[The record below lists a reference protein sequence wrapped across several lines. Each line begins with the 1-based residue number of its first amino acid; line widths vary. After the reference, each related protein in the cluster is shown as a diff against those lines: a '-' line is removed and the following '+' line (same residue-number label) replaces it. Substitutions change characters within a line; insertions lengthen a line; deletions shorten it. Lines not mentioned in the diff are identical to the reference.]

1 MTLNEYIGQINSI
14 KANRKVNDTVDINS
28 MINFYKRYFL
38 SLISNAFIY
47 TGQPEY
53 MDMGAYDMMLLVLSE
68 CITVEKDRKIYHLPS
83 PYQYDIAEYS
93 SLPYYTRWNK
103 AGVVNV
109 GIDYNK
115 DDLRIN
121 ENCVIS
127 RNTSTNVDAFS
138 LISTMAVL
146 LSHIDKSIE
155 SMLIWTRA
163 NGMFTVSNDKE
174 KEEVNIFYENLR
186 KGVYSATKK
195 GENFIEQGIA
205 YIPTTAGTS
214 STKVTDLII
223 LKSNVMRSALR
234 MLGLNMSKD
243 KTEAVL
249 SDETE
254 SDYQLPECSLDT
266 MLNERKKNLDL
277 INKIFGTS
285 IEVSINPKYLR
296 KEESGEE
303 KDNELSEVYD
313 SRNSDTSNCDS
324 DKSLAGE

>member
-1 MTLNEYIGQINSI
+1 MTLNDYISQVNSI
-14 KANRKVNDTVDINS
+14 KANRKVDDTVDINC
-28 MINFYKRYFL
+28 MINFYKRNFL
-38 SLISNAFIY
+38 SLISNAFVY
-47 TGQPEY
+47 RGQPEY

-68 CITVEKDRKIYHLPS
+68 CITVEKDEKIYHLPS
-83 PYQYDIAEYS
+83 PYQYDVDEYS
-93 SLPYYTRWNK
+93 NLPYYTRWNK
-103 AGVVNV
+103 AGVMNI

-127 RNTSTNVDAFS
+127 RNTSTNADAYS
-138 LISTMAVL
+138 LISTMAVIL
-146 LSHIDKSIE
+146 AHIDKSIE

-186 KGVYSATKK
+186 KGKYSATKK
-195 GENFIEQGIA
+195 GENFMEQGIA

-214 STKVTDLII
+214 STKVTDLIT

-243 KTEAVL
+243 KSEAVL

-266 MLNERKKNLDL
+266 MLNERKKNLEL

-296 KEESGEE
+296 KEESEVE
-303 KDNELSEVYD
+303 KDNELSTFFD
-313 SRNSDTSNCDS
+313 RGNSDTSDS
-324 DKSLAGE
+324 SSDQSITS